1 MARSIDTIQQ
11 QIIDYKEAS
20 TELTGLS
27 TDSRRGLW
35 RAWTRVVATCINIV
49 EQLTD
54 VFKTDVETIVASAA
68 PCTAKWIQSKVFE
81 FQYDALNPQ
90 VIDLVDLVPTYPTVD
105 EDLRIV
111 TRCSVKSNLSN
122 VVTIKTA
129 KNDPPEALVVGE
141 ISALQDYVDTIG
153 MAGIV
158 YQVSSGDPDR
168 LYLDGDIY
176 FKGQY
181 SAVIENAVIDAI
193 EAYLA
198 ALPFDGQLLVSD
210 IEQVIL
216 AVEGVN
222 DVVLNNVRARASTVV
237 LGSATYLVNN
247 NQLITRAWAT
257 VAGYMIQEDTASN
270 TFADTLTFIPE

>member
-1 MARSIDTIQQ
+1 MARSVSTIQQ

-20 TELTGLS
+20 TELTGLD
-27 TDSRRGLW
+27 TDSRRGIW
-35 RAWTRVVATCINIV
+35 RAWTFVVATVIALF
-49 EQLTD
+49 EQILD
-54 VFKTDVETIVASAA
+54 VFKADIEGKIAQAA
-68 PCTAKWIQSKVFE
+68 PATAPWIQAKVFE

-90 VIDLVDLVPTYPTVD
+90 VLDLIDLVPTYPTVD

-129 KNDPPEALVVGE
+129 KNEPPEALVTAEVN
-141 ISALQDYVDTIG
+141 ALQDYVDTIG

-158 YQVSSGDPDR
+158 YQVSSSDPDR
-168 LYLDGDIY
+168 LYIEGTVY

-181 SAVIENAVIDAI
+181 AAVIQANVIAAV

-198 ALPFDGQLLVSD
+198 TLPFDGQLLISD
-210 IEQVIL
+210 VEGAIL

-222 DVVLNNVRARASTVV
+222 DVVLENVKARANSVAF
-237 LGSATYLVNN
+237 GSATGLVLN
-247 NQLITRAWAT
+247 NQLIYRAWNT
-257 VAGYMIQEDTASN
+257 VAGYIVQEDTSGE
-270 TFADTLTFIPE
+270 TFADKITFTPE

>member
-27 TDSRRGLW
+27 TDSRRGIW
-35 RAWTRVVATCINIV
+35 RAWTRVVATVIGLF
-49 EQLTD
+49 EQLLD
-54 VFKTDVETIVASAA
+54 VFKADVENKIAQAA
-68 PCTAKWIQSKVFE
+68 PCTAAWLQAKVFE

-90 VIDLVDLVPTYPTVD
+90 VIDLVDLVPTYPTVN
-105 EDLRIV
+105 ENLRIV

-129 KNDPPEALVVGE
+129 KSDPPQALAVAEV
-141 ISALQDYVDTIG
+141 SALQDYVDTIG

-158 YQVSSGDPDR
+158 YQVSSGNPDR
-168 LYLDGDIY
+168 LYIKANIY
-176 FKGQY
+176 HKGQY
-181 SAVIENAVIDAI
+181 AAVIQANVIAAI

-198 ALPFDGQLLVSD
+198 ALPFDGQLLISD
-210 IEQVIL
+210 LESAIL

-222 DVVLNNVRARASTVV
+222 DVVLENVKARANTVA
-237 LGSATYLVNN
+237 LGSATGLVLN
-247 NQLITRAWAT
+247 NQLIYRAWNT
-257 VAGYMIQEDTASN
+257 VAGYIVQEDTASN
-270 TFADTLTFIPE
+270 TFTDTITFIPE